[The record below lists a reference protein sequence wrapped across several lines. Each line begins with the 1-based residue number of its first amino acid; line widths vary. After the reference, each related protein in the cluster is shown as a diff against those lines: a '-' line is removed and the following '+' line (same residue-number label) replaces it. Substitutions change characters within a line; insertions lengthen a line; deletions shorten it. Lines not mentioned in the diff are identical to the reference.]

1 MSTNAARHAVW
12 TQARKIIDDVVAD
25 GRDRPTLDEHRRI
38 ELLMADLDVLDGAVS
53 TFDRSS
59 LYRKGP
65 DTVSTTTLANI
76 LASRDEQHLVRYAS
90 REQRALAVG
99 TASAGGNLA
108 PQDFVNELWRHLETR
123 SPVIANAR
131 IFSTQ
136 GGRDLVIPTL
146 TSWGS
151 AVSAAEGSA
160 IGGVDPTFGQTILRD
175 HKYGQIVRVS
185 NELLAD
191 QAVGLEGFMAELFAR
206 NVDQLVGPLY
216 AFGTGTTQ
224 PQGYAYAAGS
234 TITGGTGVAGRFTYN
249 NLADA
254 FSALDSGYQAGAI
267 WMMSP
272 SAVGTLRKLTDDN
285 GQPLWQ
291 APVSTDAPPTL
302 FGRPIAVDRHL
313 GAVATGGT
321 SVVVIDPSAFAVR
334 LADGGVIVDRSPD
347 AYFEYDQTGF
357 RATLR
362 TDSALLDSDAAVRFV
377 GGTA

>member
-1 MSTNAARHAVW
+1 MTYTDRHSVWAEAR
-12 TQARKIIDDVVAD
+12 RLIDDAVAE
-25 GRDRPTLDEHRRI
+25 GRERLSVDEHHRFGSLMARLDE
-38 ELLMADLDVLDGAVS
+38 LDGVGQ
-53 TFDRSS
+53 TYDRS
-59 LYRKGP
+59 LFYRKGP
-65 DTVSTTTLANI
+65 DTVSTSTLANI
-76 LASRDEQHLVRYAS
+76 LSDRDGAHLVRYAS

-99 TASAGGNLA
+99 NAAAGGNLA

-123 SPVIANAR
+123 SPVLANAR
-131 IFSTQ
+131 VFATQ

-146 TSWGS
+146 SSWGS
-151 AVSAAEGSA
+151 AVTAAEGSA
-160 IGGVDPTFGQTILRD
+160 IGGTDPAFGQLVLKD

-224 PQGYAYAAGS
+224 PSGYASGAGS
-234 TITGGTGVAGRFTYN
+234 AITGGTGVAGAFTYN

-254 FSALDSGYQAGAI
+254 FASLDSGYQANAV

-272 SAVGTLRKLTDDN
+272 SAVGTLRKLTDTT
-285 GQPLWQ
+285 GQPLWS
-291 APVSTDAPPTL
+291 APVSADAPATL

-313 GAVATGGT
+313 SPVGVGGT
-321 SVVVIDPSAFAVR
+321 SVVVLDPSAFAVR
-334 LADGGVIVDRSPD
+334 LADGGVIVDRSAD

-357 RATLR
+357 RATVR
-362 TDSALLDSDAAVRFV
+362 TDSALLDADAAVRFV